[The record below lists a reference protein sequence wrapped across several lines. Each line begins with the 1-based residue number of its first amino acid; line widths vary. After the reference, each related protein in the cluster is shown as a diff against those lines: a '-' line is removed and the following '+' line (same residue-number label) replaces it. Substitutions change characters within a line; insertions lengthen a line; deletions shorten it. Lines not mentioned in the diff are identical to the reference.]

1 MQEKR
6 GDISRPAFLLPGWPS
21 RSRRLAEEEEVFLFL
36 VVVVAGEPKSGVQ
49 EEEANLLAT
58 EEEEKSCRRKKGRFR
73 EGPFRKGL
81 GDSIGDWP
89 LPYLFWLDGES
100 VALWAGKTAINNSYS
115 VAAAKD
121 IVAIVLRKKQ
131 VCRTV
136 KIISAKNW
144 VQSSCRNFKSAKR
157 KKSFQQIQKKGI
169 KSEHLGCTSPP
180 PAHTHNL
187 ESAKLVLE
195 RTRTERRKDREKPP
209 VCVVLSF
216 LFPLQPR
223 DRASSSSNTHT
234 NLKQYSREGTP
245 NSRNSRKV
253 QKLHRWCVAHGHTDE
268 GTGRTNGVSRGGDCC
283 WKDLA

>member
-1 MQEKR
+1 M
-6 GDISRPAFLLPGWPS
+6 
-21 RSRRLAEEEEVFLFL
+21 FL

-81 GDSIGDWP
+81 RDSIGDWP
-89 LPYLFWLDGES
+89 LPYLFWLDRES

-136 KIISAKNW
+136 KIISGKNW
-144 VQSSCRNFKSAKR
+144 VLSSCRNFKSVKR

-180 PAHTHNL
+180 RTHAQPGIGQIGAG
-187 ESAKLVLE
+187 ED
-195 RTRTERRKDREKPP
+195 KDREKERQGKTSR
-209 VCVVLSF
+209 VCGSF
-216 LFPLQPR
+216 IFVPSATQRSSQQQHAYKLKTIFQRRYTQQQKQPQSTKI
-223 DRASSSSNTHT
+223 AS
-234 NLKQYSREGTP
+234 LVCGTRP
-245 NSRNSRKV
+245 
-253 QKLHRWCVAHGHTDE
+253 HG
-268 GTGRTNGVSRGGDCC
+268 
-283 WKDLA
+283 